1 MPKISILFVGCGKM
15 GSAILDGVLSKK
27 IIKKESLFIVEP
39 DILQKKHLEE
49 KGIKVFNSLLEINFT
64 KLKINTVLL
73 AVKPQL
79 AKEVLT
85 NLKKIMINNIF
96 IISIVAGKKIIFYK
110 NILGLSLIHI

>member
-1 MPKISILFVGCGKM
+1 M
-15 GSAILDGVLSKK
+15 GSAILDGVLSKN

-39 DILQKKHLEE
+39 DILQKKHLEG
-49 KGIKVFNSLLEINFT
+49 KGIKVFNSLSEINFT
-64 KLKINTVLL
+64 KLKINIVLL

-96 IISIVAGKKIIFYK
+96 ILTFNNCPNYHSANSPHSINT
-110 NILGLSLIHI
+110 NIYCHLLLS